1 MSVTTK
7 YNEYFD
13 IDDNYFPQIT
23 DSSIAKGEENDPDF
37 WMKTYPH
44 PTFVEMLNNLEKSLS
59 HTVKKSL
66 WIEGSYG
73 TGKSQ
78 CAYALRRMLEAPK
91 EKLRAYWDRYPEL
104 SKNSKNLDL
113 LDRLC
118 GHKDRKIVVAYRY
131 ASSEI
136 DKDHKF
142 FMAIQ
147 ESVLSA
153 LKRSGCSYLGEDTLK
168 EQVIAWLEDATNQ
181 QIFDVLLKNKYS
193 SRFSQRSASE
203 VLSTLKRG
211 GSVDETMENVLKL
224 TEDGLTLF
232 NIDVDRLCNWL
243 RDVVKKND
251 IKLVFVWDEFSDYF
265 KLNRD
270 LLSGFQK
277 TTELYGEIS
286 FFFVPITHETDAIFG
301 ASNQYWKK
309 IKDRFQ
315 FSRIQLP
322 DNVAL
327 KLIGHGL
334 TPKKERQQEWKAY
347 SNELN
352 ASLSDSRNAVAKA
365 AKIDDPDVM
374 RKILPLHPMTAL
386 ILKHISSVFQS
397 NQRSMFD
404 FVKTSDRDVKAFQWF
419 IENFGPEDDVPLLTV
434 DMLWDFFYEHNR
446 NSLDPKVRGVLD
458 GYEKRQSALRD
469 DEKAVLKAILILQA
483 LDELTHN
490 QVEILHPSAK
500 NLALVFDGVTSLS
513 GSRSDNLANN
523 MAKQNVLFTKQ
534 LLDKTLVYS
543 VESGTDP
550 GGARLDEIKEKVRK
564 AFTTAK
570 GIVEGEL
577 KDALSLTP
585 PLRLRFED
593 VPGCGYIT
601 PTCDENFTRKT
612 RELSA
617 RSVENWKF
625 KAIVGFAS
633 NSSEGGCLRAKI
645 REEARASGNK
655 EIVFID
661 ATSTTLSERD
671 FEEYVDF
678 AANAVFYQKTDV
690 HASSDH
696 ANKAKLVLA
705 RWRDSFVNGRFV
717 VYYNGDSWNPTD
729 LQGLRDVLQEIVL
742 KRYPKAFDFVKGL
755 TENQLKKTQMN
766 ASALCGIYGSSQK
779 TSGVVVGIE
788 KKLFPSG
795 IWDAPV
801 YWENLPD
808 ADISQIKVAV
818 DRFIE
823 TGFKRDGQV
832 SISKICDMLE
842 ENYGFARCNLYSFL
856 TGFLLK
862 EYGANSALRYADSNG
877 AQDEMSP
884 QKLSVALGDYLGGK
898 NKQETFIVKQTP
910 EERAFYDLARE
921 AWDASKNCKSPS
933 EAASAVNAF
942 LNKRGFPLYFLEG
955 AVPED
960 AYKIAQKFVELCKS
974 SGDSQLAVARKIG
987 EIGLK
992 LPRLGAELKSALAS
1006 ENFIKGAESYLRAYD
1021 EGKLWSLGEAIK
1033 TNILSDV
1040 KERFKVKY
1048 HNLWNADT
1056 HEEEI
1061 RKLEVEYEFVKE
1073 VDDAFNLSANSKEK
1087 AFQGLRAA
1095 FLRLP
1100 VSCETLKRHKGFLA
1114 SLLDAF
1120 LQICKQNDLLP
1131 DVLESTLGELVE
1143 QRDDIK
1149 EIWKDKSALFY
1160 ACYGEYLEG
1169 FDDGEINALAIKASE
1184 RAMFLKS
1191 ESECNQLVENFA
1203 NETRRNQRKTKLVKL
1218 WREKT
1223 ETSNP
1228 REWSKKYKTPILC
1241 VVDAEEFAD
1250 AKKVFETISNPNPN
1264 DSDVQQATLYLEEKP
1279 IFAQLADA
1287 TRRRASFEEK
1297 ILKTKVA
1304 RKLLSYETVV
1314 EELEKRIPEVY
1325 DWYPNPNVDGR
1336 IQELITS
1343 VYYSGGSQKVCD
1355 VVEKMSPSEAKEYL
1369 CRLLKNNVTVGL
1381 EILANWED

>member
-13 IDDNYFPQIT
+13 IDDNYFPQIN

-66 WIEGSYG
+66 WIEGAYG

-91 EKLRAYWDRYPEL
+91 EKLRAYWERYEEL
-104 SKNSKNLDL
+104 SKNPKNLDL

-181 QIFDVLLKNKYS
+181 EIFNVLLKNKYS

-224 TEDGLTLF
+224 AEDGLTLF
-232 NIDVDRLCNWL
+232 NIDVDRLCSWL

-286 FFFVPITHETDAIFG
+286 FFFVPITHETDLNFG
-301 ASNQYWKK
+301 SSNPYWKK

-327 KLIGHGL
+327 DLIGHGL
-334 TPKKERQQEWKAY
+334 TPKKELLREWKEY
-347 SNELN
+347 SADLN
-352 ASLSDSRNAVAKA
+352 ARLTDSRNAVAKA
-365 AKIDDPDVM
+365 AKIDNLDVM

-419 IENFGPEDDVPLLTV
+419 IDNYGPEDDVSLLTV

-458 GYEKRQSALRD
+458 GYEKRQNALRD

-523 MAKQNVLFTKQ
+523 MVKQGVLFTKQ

-543 VESGTDP
+543 VESGTGP
-550 GGARLDEIKEKVRK
+550 GGARLHEIKEKVRK
-564 AFTTAK
+564 SFTTAK

-585 PLRLRFED
+585 PLRLRFEE
-593 VPGCGYIT
+593 VPGCGCVA

-617 RSVENWKF
+617 RSVENWRF

-633 NSSEGGCLRAKI
+633 NSSEGVSLRARI

-655 EIVFID
+655 NIVFID

-678 AANAVFYQKTDV
+678 AANAEFYQKIDISASRD
-690 HASSDH
+690 HAS
-696 ANKAKLVLA
+696 KAKQVLA

-755 TENQLKKTQMN
+755 TENQLKKTQMG
-766 ASALCGIYGSSQK
+766 ASALCGICGDRQKPYGAVANIDDK
-779 TSGVVVGIE
+779 VFPKKICEE
-788 KKLFPSG
+788 KKRDQEQGKKPD
-795 IWDAPV
+795 WYWPEPV
-801 YWENLPD
+801 YWETYPH
-808 ADISQIKVAV
+808 ADISQIKLAV
-818 DRFIE
+818 DHFIE
-823 TGFKRDGQV
+823 SGFKRDGQV
-832 SISKICDMLE
+832 SIVKICDMLE

-856 TGFLLK
+856 TGFLLR
-862 EYGANSALRYADSNG
+862 EYGVNSALRYADSYG

-884 QKLSVALGDYLGGK
+884 QKLSVALGDYLSGK
-898 NKQETFIVKQTP
+898 NKHETFIVKQTP
-910 EERAFYDLARE
+910 EERAFYDIARE

-960 AYKIAQKFVELCKS
+960 AYKIAQTFVDLCKS
-974 SGDSQLAVARKIG
+974 SGDAQLALARKIG
-987 EIGLK
+987 EFGLE
-992 LPRLGAELKSALAS
+992 LPSLGAELKSALAS

-1021 EGKLWSLGEAIK
+1021 GGKLWSLGEAIK
-1033 TNILSDV
+1033 ANILSDV

-1056 HEEEI
+1056 QEDEI

-1073 VDDAFNLSANSKEK
+1073 INDAFNLSVNSKEK

-1131 DVLESTLGELVE
+1131 DVLKSTLGELVE

-1149 EIWKDKSALFY
+1149 GLWKDKSALFY

-1169 FDDGEINALAIKASE
+1169 FDDDEINALATKASE

-1228 REWSKKYKTPILC
+1228 RDWSKKYKTPILC

-1279 IFAQLADA
+1279 IFAQLADE
-1287 TRRRASFEEK
+1287 TRRRASFEGK
-1297 ILKTKVA
+1297 ILKTKGA
-1304 RKLLSYETVV
+1304 GKLLSYETVV

-1325 DWYPNPNVDGR
+1325 DWYPNPNVDSR

-1343 VYYSGGSQKVCD
+1343 VYYSGGSQKVWE
-1355 VVEKMSPSEAKEYL
+1355 VVEKMSPSEAKE
-1369 CRLLKNNVTVGL
+1369 
-1381 EILANWED
+1381 